1 LLIWSRRWAIRSI
14 ETARSALSPADYD
27 AWYDS
32 PRGSWIGQTEYCL
45 MSNELALP
53 VEGRILDVGCGTGWF
68 TRQLAALPSLHV
80 TGIDLDA
87 DFLAFARH
95 RDARSTYLPADAL
108 ALPFAD
114 NSFDQ
119 VLSVAALCFTADWQ
133 KAVSEIVRVT
143 RKRFA
148 IGLLNGHSLL
158 WLDKGRHGGR
168 GAYRGALWLSPEE
181 FRDSLKALP
190 VANVRLRS
198 AIFLPSGSIA
208 ARTVERLLS
217 GRVPWGGFMV
227 LSGEKRFPASGD
239 GQHQVSDRL

>member
-1 LLIWSRRWAIRSI
+1 M
-14 ETARSALSPADYD
+14 SPADYD

-32 PRGSWIGQTEYCL
+32 PRGGWIGQTEYRL
-45 MSNELALP
+45 MANELALP
-53 VEGRILDVGCGTGWF
+53 AEGRVLDVGCGTGWF
-68 TRQLAALPSLHV
+68 TRQLAALPGLQV

-87 DFLAFARH
+87 DSLAFARN

-119 VLSVAALCFTADWQ
+119 VLSIAALYFTADWH

-143 RKRFA
+143 GKRFA
-148 IGLLNGHSLL
+148 IGLLNRHSLL
-158 WLDKGRHGGR
+158 WLDKGRHGGSC
-168 GAYRGALWLSPEE
+168 AYRGALWLSPEE

-190 VANVRLRS
+190 VANVRQRS
-198 AIFLPSGSIA
+198 AIFLPSGSIS
-208 ARTVERLLS
+208 ARTVERLFS

-227 LSGEKRFPASGD
+227 LSGEKRFPVSGD
-239 GQHQVSDRL
+239 SQHQVSDRL